1 MLNRTGK
8 GVSEQEIST
17 RGSKVCGWIG
27 GCELEYYVE
36 DDVCQSGMYEVE
48 V

>member
-1 MLNRTGK
+1 MLNRMGK
-8 GVSEQEIST
+8 GVSEQERST

-27 GCELEYYVE
+27 GCEYYVE